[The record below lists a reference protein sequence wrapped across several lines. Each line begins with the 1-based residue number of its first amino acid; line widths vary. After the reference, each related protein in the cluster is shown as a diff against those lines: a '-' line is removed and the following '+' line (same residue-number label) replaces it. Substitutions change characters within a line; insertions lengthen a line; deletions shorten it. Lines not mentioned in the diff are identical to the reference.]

1 MDWIM
6 FMEQA
11 QEALER
17 FNAAEYAVVFQ
28 QLEKESVPLFDALD
42 EPDTEAQTLLD
53 TLDARRQALGRR
65 EQKRAL
71 DREKLALALFL
82 SPAAERRGGNA
93 IQFSQ
98 QLNRLWNERHP
109 KSIYKPGSFD
119 AIMSGFQASFLGI
132 PLNNFVRRR

>member
-11 QEALER
+11 QDALER

-109 KSIYKPGSFD
+109 KNSYKPGNFE

>member
-109 KSIYKPGSFD
+109 KNSYKPGSFE

>member
-109 KSIYKPGSFD
+109 KNSYKPGNFE

>member
-17 FNAAEYAVVFQ
+17 FNAAEYAVIFQ

-109 KSIYKPGSFD
+109 KNSYKPGNFE

>member
-11 QEALER
+11 QDALEH
-17 FNAAEYAVVFQ
+17 FNAAEYAAAFQ
-28 QLEKESVPLFDALD
+28 RLEEESAALFDAL
-42 EPDTEAQTLLD
+42 EAPGAEAQTLLD
-53 TLDARRQALGRR
+53 TLEVRRQALGRR
-65 EQKRAL
+65 EQKIAL
-71 DREKLALALFL
+71 DREKLALALYL

-93 IQFSQ
+93 VLFSE

-109 KSIYKPGSFD
+109 KNSYKPGNFE